1 MPEHQR
7 RASANT
13 FSCQMDGNMQT
24 ELIETVE
31 GTFAAT
37 FSGKGLARLD
47 FPGTRKIQRAAA
59 GRTSPQLQEWMQI
72 TARALEQVLKGK
84 APDRLPPLDLSS
96 GTPFQQSVWNSL
108 RQIPSGRTRSYGE
121 IARAIRR
128 PKALRAVGQACGANP
143 IPLLL
148 PCHRV
153 LAARGKIGGFSAGLD
168 WKRRLLE
175 REKVDL
181 NGGRS
186 LPLPG
191 IH

>member
-1 MPEHQR
+1 MR
-7 RASANT
+7 
-13 FSCQMDGNMQT
+13 T
-24 ELIETVE
+24 ELIETND
-31 GTFAAT
+31 GIFIAT

-47 FPGTRKIQRAAA
+47 FPGTRKIHGSVA
-59 GRTSPQLQEWMQI
+59 GRTSPQLQQWLQATE
-72 TARALEQVLKGK
+72 RAIEQVLKGK
-84 APDRLPPLDLSS
+84 TPDRLPPLDLSS

-168 WKRRLLE
+168 WKRTLLR
-175 REKVDL
+175 REGV
-181 NGGRS
+181 
-186 LPLPG
+186 LPG
-191 IH
+191 